1 MRSRTFASVL
11 PRQSPSFL
19 ILSSIN
25 AEADS
30 TLTSLFMNS
39 PNFVFKFSYARRYL
53 QPPQVLGRGFRK
65 QPPNPVAFPHPQSRK
80 NHYRNEEIPCRP
92 GVVRNLF
99 KRTINIADYRNAKD
113 DVNPAKN
120 PTFGALTHDW
130 LLHGLAILL
139 FRVSV
144 RKYKS

>member
-39 PNFVFKFSYARRYL
+39 SNFVFKFSYARRYL
-53 QPPQVLGRGFRK
+53 QPPH
-65 QPPNPVAFPHPQSRK
+65 PVAFPHPQSRK

-120 PTFGALTHDW
+120 TTLDA
-130 LLHGLAILL
+130 
-139 FRVSV
+139 
-144 RKYKS
+144 